1 MAEHKRVDN
10 RYYIPYAS
18 GEMLH
23 LFGHPTNKVAL
34 CGEVV
39 YGEFES
45 LHRFHSLGYFSK
57 DSHDERHFAS
67 GKFCK
72 KCFEIAN
79 LV

>member
-1 MAEHKRVDN
+1 
-10 RYYIPYAS
+10 
-18 GEMLH
+18 
-23 LFGHPTNKVAL
+23 
-34 CGEVV
+34 VV